1 MNPLVNAFF
10 VGRAL
15 AEVVNQTISKT
26 ITNALSELGKF
37 DAEQRENL
45 RKFTEEVME
54 RARQDSEAV
63 TLESTG
69 SVTGANGSESEDL
82 QATIDELRAEIAQV
96 RAELQRYRSNSRPWL
111 IMMNYGDCHW

>member
-1 MNPLVNAFF
+1 MNPLVNSFF

-15 AEVVNQTISKT
+15 AEVVNQQIEKT

-45 RKFTEEVME
+45 RKFTIEVME
-54 RARQDSEAV
+54 RAKQEA
-63 TLESTG
+63 EASGQKSGGSTT
-69 SVTGANGSESEDL
+69 VANGSEPEDL

-96 RAELQRYRSNSRPWL
+96 RAQLQRYRSNSA
-111 IMMNYGDCHW
+111 D

>member
-15 AEVVNQTISKT
+15 AEVINQQIEKT

-54 RARQDSEAV
+54 RASRDAADATQ
-63 TLESTG
+63 ESAG
-69 SVTGANGSESEDL
+69 STTRSNESDSEDL
-82 QATIDELRAEIAQV
+82 QAIIDELRAEIAQV
-96 RAELQRYRSNSRPWL
+96 RAQLQRYRSNSQ
-111 IMMNYGDCHW
+111 D